1 MAADVTLVQYYKQ
14 QSDIGC
20 RCHVS
25 ALSRFCQA
33 CDAGERLTRFEK
45 KAGQARDIGPLAGQV
60 SEKMSASG
68 WQTAPPQAVDLEVV
82 MVTKSACPQQWLE
95 GSPGVIDLERP
106 AFSILGILSR
116 AELFTPLHDHHGRR
130 VFESAHLLH
139 PVRTT
144 GKPPLAVC

>member
-1 MAADVTLVQYYKQ
+1 VATDVTLVQYYKE

-25 ALSRFCQA
+25 ALFRFCQA
-33 CDAGERLTRFEK
+33 RDAGERLTRFEE

-68 WQTAPPQAVDLEVV
+68 WQTAPPQDIDLEVV
-82 MVTKSACPQQWLE
+82 MVTKSACPQQLLE
-95 GSPGVIDLERP
+95 GSLGVIDLERP
-106 AFSILGILSR
+106 AFSISGSHLR
-116 AELFTPLHDHHGRR
+116 TELFTPLHDHLGRR